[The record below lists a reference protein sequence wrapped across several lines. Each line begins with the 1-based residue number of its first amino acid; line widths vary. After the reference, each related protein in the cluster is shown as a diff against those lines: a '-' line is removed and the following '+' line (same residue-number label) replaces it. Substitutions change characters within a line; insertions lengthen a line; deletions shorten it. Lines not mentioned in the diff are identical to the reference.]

1 MVGEMGIQACHNYK
15 KKKYNVQTS
24 SNQNVRLDSYLL
36 TAKTLEMQYHGLKVC
51 STKSSIDKNLWPP
64 TRINPLPQKYPF
76 EKQ

>member
-24 SNQNVRLDSYLL
+24 SNQNVWLDSYLL
-36 TAKTLEMQYHGLKVC
+36 TAKTLECNIKVC

-64 TRINPLPQKYPF
+64 TRINPLPQKHPF